1 MRGATVWPM
10 LGNGLKRDSSMHDAK
25 KLLERQAAWQK
36 GRKSLPWP
44 EKIRIAEAIR
54 ESISQIRDTG
64 PGVKPEAGASERTR
78 RSS

>member
-1 MRGATVWPM
+1 MGEERGLNMGFDDVM
-10 LGNGLKRDSSMHDAK
+10 

-36 GRKSLPWP
+36 GRKTLPWP

-54 ESISQIRDTG
+54 ESVLQIRSTG
-64 PGVKPEAGASERTR
+64 PGLKREAAVSGRTR

>member
-1 MRGATVWPM
+1 MDDV
-10 LGNGLKRDSSMHDAK
+10 K

-36 GRKSLPWP
+36 GRKTLPWP

-54 ESISQIRDTG
+54 ESILQIRSTG
-64 PGVKPEAGASERTR
+64 PELKREAAVSLRTR

>member
-1 MRGATVWPM
+1 MDDVM
-10 LGNGLKRDSSMHDAK
+10 

-54 ESISQIRDTG
+54 ESILQIRSTG
-64 PGVKPEAGASERTR
+64 PELKREAAGPGRTR

>member
-1 MRGATVWPM
+1 V
-10 LGNGLKRDSSMHDAK
+10 KDEVK

-44 EKIRIAEAIR
+44 EKIRIAEAVR
-54 ESISQIRDTG
+54 ESILQIRSTG
-64 PGVKPEAGASERTR
+64 PGLKREATGSGRTR

>member
-1 MRGATVWPM
+1 MDDVM
-10 LGNGLKRDSSMHDAK
+10 

-54 ESISQIRDTG
+54 ESILQIRSTG
-64 PGVKPEAGASERTR
+64 PGLKREVGALERTR

>member
-1 MRGATVWPM
+1 MDDVM
-10 LGNGLKRDSSMHDAK
+10 

-36 GRKSLPWP
+36 SRKSLPWP

-54 ESISQIRDTG
+54 ESILQIRSTG
-64 PGVKPEAGASERTR
+64 PGLKRETTVAGRTR

>member
-1 MRGATVWPM
+1 M
-10 LGNGLKRDSSMHDAK
+10 DDAK

-54 ESISQIRDTG
+54 ESILQIRSTG
-64 PGVKPEAGASERTR
+64 PGLKPKAAASERTR

>member
-1 MRGATVWPM
+1 MDDVM
-10 LGNGLKRDSSMHDAK
+10 

-36 GRKSLPWP
+36 GRKTLPWP

-54 ESISQIRDTG
+54 ESILQIRSTG
-64 PGVKPEAGASERTR
+64 PGLKREAAVSGRTR

>member
-1 MRGATVWPM
+1 MDDVM
-10 LGNGLKRDSSMHDAK
+10 

-36 GRKSLPWP
+36 GRKTLPWP

-54 ESISQIRDTG
+54 ESILQIRSTG
-64 PGVKPEAGASERTR
+64 PELKQEAAVSGRTR

>member
-1 MRGATVWPM
+1 MDDV
-10 LGNGLKRDSSMHDAK
+10 K

-54 ESISQIRDTG
+54 ESILQLRSTG
-64 PGVKPEAGASERTR
+64 PGLKREAAVSGRAR
-78 RSS
+78 RSK